1 MPRPYNDYEKRGICF
16 MKSIRFFVLSLFFIF
31 LTPLLA
37 YAGVTSDVI
46 TVTYNK
52 GKEIENHRKFFT
64 DGRNSRYEEETK
76 SEGRVIEIFNYDTK
90 KKYTIMDALKMY
102 IVQDMPKEEE
112 STSINNIIEGKDKD
126 EIKPDGKN
134 PKDKDKKPKP
144 RTVEKKLLKEEVYE
158 GYPCSVYDIK
168 ITVIGRVNQS
178 TVCVIKE
185 LNNLLAKSENIS
197 YLGIK
202 TIIEH
207 KNIKKIDIE
216 PSLFLPPKDYKPM
229 SPF

>member
-1 MPRPYNDYEKRGICF
+1 
-16 MKSIRFFVLSLFFIF
+16 MKSIKFFVLSLFFLF
-31 LTPLLA
+31 LTPLIA
-37 YAGVTSDVI
+37 YGGITSDVR
-46 TVTYNK
+46 TVTFDK
-52 GKEIENHRKFFT
+52 GKEIENYRKHFS
-64 DGRNSRYEEETK
+64 DGKNIRYEEEVK
-76 SEGRVIEIFNYDTK
+76 SEGRLIEIFNYDTK
-90 KKYTIMDALKMY
+90 KKYTVMDALKMY
-102 IVQDMPKEEE
+102 IVQDMPKEDE
-112 STSINNIIEGKDKD
+112 SASIKDIIEGKDKD
-126 EIKPDGKN
+126 EIKPDKDGKK

-158 GYPCSVYDIK
+158 GYSCAVYDIK
-168 ITVIGRVNQS
+168 IIIIGRVNQS

-185 LNNLLAKSENIS
+185 LNNFLAKSENIS

-207 KNIKKIDIE
+207 KNIKKVDIE

>member
-1 MPRPYNDYEKRGICF
+1 
-16 MKSIRFFVLSLFFIF
+16 MKGNKFFVLSLFFIL
-31 LTPLLA
+31 LTPILA
-37 YAGVTSDVI
+37 HAGITSDVR
-46 TVTYNK
+46 TVTFDK
-52 GKEIENHRKFFT
+52 GKEIENYRKHFS
-64 DGRNSRYEEETK
+64 DGKNIRYEEEIK

-90 KKYTIMDALKMY
+90 KKYTVMDALKMY
-102 IVQDMPKEEE
+102 IVQDMPKEDE
-112 STSINNIIEGKDKD
+112 SASIKDIIEGKDKD
-126 EIKPDGKN
+126 EIKPDKDGKK

-158 GYPCSVYDIK
+158 GYSCAVYDVK
-168 ITVIGRVNQS
+168 IIIIGRVNQS
-178 TVCVIKE
+178 IVCVIKE
-185 LNNLLAKSENIS
+185 LDNFIAKSENIS

-207 KNIKKIDIE
+207 KNIKKVDIE

>member
-1 MPRPYNDYEKRGICF
+1 
-16 MKSIRFFVLSLFFIF
+16 MKSIRFFVISLFFIF

-37 YAGVTSDVI
+37 YAGVTSDLI
-46 TVTYNK
+46 TVTFDK
-52 GKEIENHRKFFT
+52 GKKIENQRKHFS
-64 DGRNSRYEEETK
+64 DGKNIRYEEETK

-90 KKYTIMDALKMY
+90 KKYTVMDALKIY

-112 STSINNIIEGKDKD
+112 LSSINDIIEGKDKD
-126 EIKPDGKN
+126 EIKSDKDGKK
-134 PKDKDKKPKP
+134 PKDKDKKPKT

-158 GYPCSVYDIK
+158 GYSCAIYDIK
-168 ITVIGRVNQS
+168 IIIIGRVNQS

-185 LNNLLAKSENIS
+185 LNNFIAKSENIS

-202 TIIEH
+202 SIIEH
-207 KNIKKIDIE
+207 KNIKKVDIE
-216 PSLFLPPKDYKPM
+216 PSFFLPPKDYKSM

>member
-1 MPRPYNDYEKRGICF
+1 MKRS
-16 MKSIRFFVLSLFFIF
+16 KFFVLSFFFIF

-37 YAGVTSDVI
+37 HAGITSDVR
-46 TVTYNK
+46 TVTFDK
-52 GKEIENHRKFFT
+52 GKEIENYRKHFSGGKNT
-64 DGRNSRYEEETK
+64 RYEEETK

-112 STSINNIIEGKDKD
+112 AASIKDIIEGKDKD
-126 EIKPDGKN
+126 EIKLDKDGK
-134 PKDKDKKPKP
+134 PLKDKDKKPKP

-158 GYPCSVYDIK
+158 GYSCAVYDIK
-168 ITVIGRVNQS
+168 IIIIGRVNQS
-178 TVCVIKE
+178 TVWAVKE
-185 LNNLLAKSENIS
+185 LDNFIVKSENVS

-207 KNIKKIDIE
+207 KNIKKTDIE

>member
-1 MPRPYNDYEKRGICF
+1 
-16 MKSIRFFVLSLFFIF
+16 MKSSKFFELSLFFIF
-31 LTPLLA
+31 LTPILA
-37 YAGVTSDVI
+37 HAGITSDVR
-46 TVTYNK
+46 TVTYDK
-52 GKEIENHRKFFT
+52 GKEVENYRKHFS
-64 DGRNSRYEEETK
+64 DGKNIRYEEEVK

-90 KKYTIMDALKMY
+90 KKYTVMDALKMY
-102 IVQDMPKEEE
+102 IVQDMPKEDE
-112 STSINNIIEGKDKD
+112 SASIKDIIEGKDKD
-126 EIKPDGKN
+126 EIKPDKDGKK

-158 GYPCSVYDIK
+158 GYSCAVYDIK
-168 ITVIGRVNQS
+168 IIIIGRVNQS

-185 LNNLLAKSENIS
+185 LDNFIAKSENIS

-202 TIIEH
+202 TLIEH
-207 KNIKKIDIE
+207 KNIKKADIE